1 MSTYEENRRRLRS
14 RSRSGDPLAL
24 DKAGAKYLLN
34 EFVKLFTEGKTPFV
48 SAQDV
53 EKEKNRR
60 ASLGLDP
67 DYRDDA
73 VADLLAPQNLE
84 GRDQRI
90 AERLAQL
97 EQSNLPST
105 NTDSGQGE
113 YQYPRVVAQTER
125 EKETDRM
132 VDLILNLP
140 ETKAEADAKVDYE
153 ALARENFR
161 RNNPALESMPD
172 EEEFL
177 YNRYKRNLAAEL
189 AKQDITPA
197 QARENPEQAFLAGQL
212 ERYLAD
218 QPKPQSN
225 INRRRGF

>member
-14 RSRSGDPLAL
+14 RKGSGDPLAL
-24 DKAGAKYLLN
+24 DKVGAKYLLN

-53 EKEKNRR
+53 EKEKDRR
-60 ASLGLDP
+60 ALLGLDP

-90 AERLAQL
+90 DERLTQL

-105 NTDSGQGE
+105 VTDSGQGE

-140 ETKAEADAKVDYE
+140 ETKAEADAKVNYE

-161 RNNPALESMPD
+161 RNNPALASMPE

-177 YNRYKRNLAAEL
+177 FNRYKRNLASKL
-189 AKQDITPA
+189 AKDKVKVEDV
-197 QARENPEQAFLAGQL
+197 RKNPEQAFLADQL
-212 ERYLAD
+212 ERYLAEEQD
-218 QPKPQSN
+218 T
-225 INRRRGF
+225 RRGRQRGF